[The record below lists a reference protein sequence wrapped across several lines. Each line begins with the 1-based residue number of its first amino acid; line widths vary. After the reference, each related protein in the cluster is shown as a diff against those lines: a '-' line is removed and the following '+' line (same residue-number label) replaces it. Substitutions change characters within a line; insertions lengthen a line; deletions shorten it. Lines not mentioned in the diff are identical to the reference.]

1 MTMSKTPLKILHHTA
16 KITNS
21 KVAAA
26 KKDFQKWETDK
37 ARAKLVTYTM
47 PSGKQ
52 ISGEGLPDGLE
63 TEKLDAILTE
73 LKSKAL
79 VKHTTRQGNSFC
91 LLACYAIIGLL
102 NHAD

>member
-26 KKDFQKWETDK
+26 AKEFQKWETDK

-63 TEKLDAILTE
+63 TEKLEAILTE
-73 LKSKAL
+73 LKNKAL
-79 VKHTTRQGNSFC
+79 VKHTTRQGNSFFVS
-91 LLACYAIIGLL
+91 ACYCLQL
-102 NHAD
+102 S